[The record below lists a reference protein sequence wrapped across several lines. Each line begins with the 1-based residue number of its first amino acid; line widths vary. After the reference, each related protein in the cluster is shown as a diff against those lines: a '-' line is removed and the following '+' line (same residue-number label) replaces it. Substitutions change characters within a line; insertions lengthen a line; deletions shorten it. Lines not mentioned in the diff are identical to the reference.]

1 MLLKLSELTCKNT
14 TVLNHLKSYLDRVS
28 LYNNFNNNM
37 ALRVYVDSKK
47 DFTAFE
53 AVEYM
58 LGFTSSGHKLCDTI
72 QSPYPPLIVYFADF
86 KAYIDTL

>member
-1 MLLKLSELTCKNT
+1 MLFQLSELTCKNT
-14 TVLNHLKSYLDRVS
+14 TVLNHLKAYMDLVS
-28 LYNNFNNNM
+28 HYNNFDNKM

-58 LGFTSSGHKLCDTI
+58 LGFTSASHKLCDTI
-72 QSPYPPLIVYFADF
+72 LSPYPPLIVYFADF

>member
-1 MLLKLSELTCKNT
+1 MLLKLSELTCKNS
-14 TVLNHLKSYLDRVS
+14 TVLNHLKTYLDRVS
-28 LYNNFNNNM
+28 RYNNFNNNM

-58 LGFTSSGHKLCDTI
+58 LGFTSSGHKLCETI
-72 QSPYPPLIVYFADF
+72 QSPYLPLIVNFADF

>member
-1 MLLKLSELTCKNT
+1 MLFQLSELTCKNT
-14 TVLNHLKSYLDRVS
+14 TVLNHLRAYMERVS
-28 LYNNFNNNM
+28 HYNNFDNKM

-47 DFTAFE
+47 DLTAFE

-58 LGFTSSGHKLCDTI
+58 LGFTSAGHKLCETI
-72 QSPYPPLIVYFADF
+72 QSPYPPLIVNFADF

>member
-14 TVLNHLKSYLDRVS
+14 TVLSHLKTYLDRVS
-28 LYNNFNNNM
+28 RYNNFNNNM

-72 QSPYPPLIVYFADF
+72 QSPYPPLIVNFADF
-86 KAYIDTL
+86 KAYVDTL

>member
-14 TVLNHLKSYLDRVS
+14 TVLSHLKSYLERVS
-28 LYNNFNNNM
+28 RYNNFNNNM

-72 QSPYPPLIVYFADF
+72 LSPYPPLIVNFADF